1 MIYNAEVMFGSYR
14 IHASSIS
21 LDRAVELVKR
31 GVEFHCKQHIL
42 NFDQWDPRLI
52 ESDEYEL
59 EKCYRDHAVI
69 VDGSREDE
77 LKALTRRID
86 DLWEGSCNH
95 PCDRNNLQKADRDE
109 LTRFVVSLRRTLKL
123 GRDIS
128 LDHASVLSID
138 SLAHSLYLRGIRA

>member
-1 MIYNAEVMFGSYR
+1 MIFNAEVWFGDYH
-14 IHASSIS
+14 IHAHSAS

-31 GVEFHCKQHIL
+31 GVEFHCKQGNL
-42 NFDQWDPRLI
+42 NLDHWDPRLI

-69 VDGSREDE
+69 VDGSKEDE
-77 LKALTRRID
+77 LAALTRRLD

-95 PCDRNNLQKADRDE
+95 PCDRMNLQKADRDE
-109 LTRFVVSLRRTLKL
+109 LTRFVGSVRRALKL

-128 LDHASVLSID
+128 LDNASVLSID